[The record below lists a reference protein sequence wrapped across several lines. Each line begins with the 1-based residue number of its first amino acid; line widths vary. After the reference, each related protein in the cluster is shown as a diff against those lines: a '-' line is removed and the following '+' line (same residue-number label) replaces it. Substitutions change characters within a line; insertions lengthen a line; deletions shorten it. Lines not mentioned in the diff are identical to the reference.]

1 MALIENPMYD
11 VSSGTDKHTPD
22 TPVGE
27 LISTQ
32 TTIIE
37 DTPKSEFVIDSY
49 EEIDNGGGLGFMIC
63 ACLPCILVLFI
74 VSATVPKA
82 GPAAIAGGLV
92 CFWVIFLYVI
102 MFSSVQEL
110 PMYKRLQSLEMS
122 IRKSEQNGSTP
133 LQQLKEYAHRIKH
146 EVPRVYFVVDCY
158 HHEKH
163 REDDN
168 SAEIGENRRGRSRP
182 KTVTIKVSSS
192 IEQRNLTGYIAEDCT
207 VWDDQQ
213 LSNLEVNTEDY
224 KFLAIDSSF
233 EMIYN
238 ERDRLDA
245 IMNRLVEENKHK
257 DKFCTV
263 TLHAELPSL
272 VEYRLLATK
281 TLSREEARYF
291 STTMF
296 VWYVLS
302 LRGMFYAPGFNN
314 RTAKVQMNFKKKI
327 SLVDVEAQC

>member
-1 MALIENPMYD
+1 MIENRMYD
-11 VSSGTDKHTPD
+11 VNSGREKHIPD
-22 TPVGE
+22 TQIRE

-37 DTPKSEFVIDSY
+37 DTSKSEFVVESY
-49 EEIDNGGGLGFMIC
+49 EGTDNGGGLGCMIF

-74 VSATVPKA
+74 VSATVPNG

-102 MFSSVQEL
+102 MLSSVQED
-110 PMYKRLQSLEMS
+110 PMYKLLQSLEMS
-122 IRKSEQNGSTP
+122 IRESKQNRSTP
-133 LQQLKEYAHRIKH
+133 WQQLKEYAHRIKH

-158 HHEKH
+158 HYEKD

-168 SAEIGENRRGRSRP
+168 SAEIGENRRGRSKP
-182 KTVTIKVSSS
+182 KTGTVKVSSS

-213 LSNLEVNTEDY
+213 LSNLEVNTENY
-224 KFLAIDSSF
+224 KFLATNYSF

-245 IMNRLVEENKHK
+245 TMNRLVEENKHK
-257 DKFCTV
+257 DKYCSV

-281 TLSREEARYF
+281 TLSSEEARYF

-314 RTAKVQMNFKKKI
+314 QTANVQMNFKKKVL
-327 SLVDVEAQC
+327 LVGV